1 MEVLVKLLFIAW
13 IRIID
18 CQTNAPSVTM
28 SREKD
33 SKKFTEIK
41 QEVDEQPNEWD
52 EEIENVDSATKISKL
67 CQMLVQFTPNLCEN
81 DVANE
86 KCTGQSYSVN

>member
-13 IRIID
+13 IKIID

-28 SREKD
+28 SREND
-33 SKKFTEIK
+33 SKNFTEIK
-41 QEVDEQPNEWD
+41 QEVDKQPNEWD
-52 EEIENVDSATKISKL
+52 EEIENVDSAAKVSKL

-86 KCTGQSYSVN
+86 KCTDQSYSVN

>member
-1 MEVLVKLLFIAW
+1 MLGSGLSIA
-13 IRIID
+13 R
-18 CQTNAPSVTM
+18 QTHSVTM

-33 SKKFTEIK
+33 SKNFTGIK

-52 EEIENVDSATKISKL
+52 EEIENVDSATKVSKL

>member
-1 MEVLVKLLFIAW
+1 
-13 IRIID
+13 
-18 CQTNAPSVTM
+18 M

-33 SKKFTEIK
+33 SKNFTGIK

-52 EEIENVDSATKISKL
+52 EEIENVDSATKVSKL

>member
-18 CQTNAPSVTM
+18 CQTNAPSDTM

-33 SKKFTEIK
+33 SKNFTEIK
-41 QEVDEQPNEWD
+41 QEVNEQPNEWD
-52 EEIENVDSATKISKL
+52 EEIENVDGATKVSKL

>member
-1 MEVLVKLLFIAW
+1 MAVLVKLLFIAW

-33 SKKFTEIK
+33 SKNFTEIK

-52 EEIENVDSATKISKL
+52 EEIENVDSATKVSKL